1 VVLTVSRLGGINGEG
16 GFSDDF
22 YFQEKLM
29 RKRAWMAAVVICAG
43 VCGAAGAD
51 VTGKVTLDGK
61 APKAKE
67 IKMTAVADCAKQ
79 HADPVYEE
87 TWVVGEKNELK
98 NVIVY
103 VQKAD
108 GVDLSGPAPSEP
120 AVLDQKACMYVP
132 HVLPVMVGQK
142 MQIKNDDPFLHNIHG
157 LGKDN
162 GEFNFPQQNKGDL
175 KEVTGQANKAPE
187 RYKVKCDVHPWMGA
201 WIMVLD
207 HPYFATTGDD
217 GTYTIKGL
225 KDGDYTLV
233 AWHEKGGA
241 TEQKI
246 SVKDGKATAD
256 FKVKM
261 KSGAAMGPAD
271 PNVKEIVVSAK
282 GSSEKCEDCCE
293 GEKTAKTTQVVA
305 KK

>member
-1 VVLTVSRLGGINGEG
+1 
-16 GFSDDF
+16 
-22 YFQEKLM
+22 M
-29 RKRAWMAAVVICAG
+29 RKRVWLSALAISAS
-43 VCGAAGAD
+43 VCGGGGGAANAD

-61 APKAKE
+61 APKPKE

-87 TWVVGEKNELK
+87 TWIVGEKNELK

-108 GVDLSGPAPSEP
+108 GVDLSGSAPGEP
-120 AVLDQKACMYVP
+120 AVLDQKGCMYMP

-157 LGKDN
+157 LGKEN

-201 WIMVLD
+201 WVLVLD

-225 KDGDYTLV
+225 KDGEYTLV

-261 KSGAAMGPAD
+261 KSGAAMATPAE
-271 PNVKEIVVSAK
+271 PPAKEIIVSTKAPAAE
-282 GSSEKCEDCCE
+282 GKCDACCE
-293 GEKTAKTTQVVA
+293 GEKTATTATATKVVA
-305 KK
+305 EVLKK